1 MRWGSDDLTVN
12 RAGIGEFS
20 AQFEGTDPPLDDGI
34 WHVVTDSDHVQ
45 IANSLLDA
53 AGGGF
58 ARWMLTDAA
67 DIAILDAVS
76 QGDGVLLAFTMPVV
90 DLMPTAPTIPDQ
102 TATVG
107 TAFDYTLP
115 TATGGD
121 DPITTSADQLPTG
134 LTLTSGEISGTP
146 TAAGTTTVT
155 ITYEDADG
163 DIDTAAFDIVVAAAA
178 ATAAAAVD
186 TAVEVGDT
194 LRVTLAETTELTG
207 TITYSAANLPS
218 GATFTPA
225 TRLLEWTPTDDA
237 VSMVT
242 YTASDGTDSEV
253 TRFLL
258 MAHQPDQPRYGLLVD
273 WDGDGSFSH
282 PLTDAFGDLTKG
294 GVKTTRGR
302 DYASMI
308 YGRAVAGTLNATLV
322 NYDGDYD
329 RFSTSDL
336 SGLLLPRRR
345 VIFVLAAAGEAYRLW
360 TGFLDEVK
368 KIDRTGGNDVVRV
381 RATDIL
387 GDLARTDCG
396 VAYMATT
403 TAGEAAVAVLDAA
416 NIDAGDRGDIQ
427 GPTQISNYFATDA
440 KALLHLRELEE
451 TEAGFLWVSGAGKIN
466 LEHVNQRY
474 TQTRSRQVQAA
485 ITDSE
490 SYGAGDLLIIPPPKQ
505 HDPMKDIANVVTV
518 RVRKWAAESEAD
530 LWTLPEAVEIEAGDQ
545 RTFLVSTSDDGAVG
559 RDARTGRYL
568 SFGDLAI
575 REWIAPVA
583 NTDYTA
589 NTAEDGSGTDRTSS
603 LAIEFTDAGTSAR
616 LGVENQHASDTIY
629 LTAKVRG
636 RVLNEEQPLV
646 LELRDED
653 SIADYGPRP
662 YTVATELLGSADEAQ
677 TYGQYILTLYGQPTR
692 KAEVTVEVS
701 DHLQH
706 AGERDLSDRV
716 EYTARGISTDMYV
729 ESIGHVLRPGF
740 RHDMR
745 LTMSQAGLFDDV
757 IILDGGPGLDTGILG
772 A

>member
-1 MRWGSDDLTVN
+1 
-12 RAGIGEFS
+12 
-20 AQFEGTDPPLDDGI
+20 
-34 WHVVTDSDHVQ
+34 
-45 IANSLLDA
+45 
-53 AGGGF
+53 
-58 ARWMLTDAA
+58 
-67 DIAILDAVS
+67 
-76 QGDGVLLAFTMPVV
+76 
-90 DLMPTAPTIPDQ
+90 
-102 TATVG
+102 
-107 TAFDYTLP
+107 
-115 TATGGD
+115 
-121 DPITTSADQLPTG
+121 
-134 LTLTSGEISGTP
+134 
-146 TAAGTTTVT
+146 
-155 ITYEDADG
+155 
-163 DIDTAAFDIVVAAAA
+163 
-178 ATAAAAVD
+178 
-186 TAVEVGDT
+186 
-194 LRVTLAETTELTG
+194 
-207 TITYSAANLPS
+207 
-218 GATFTPA
+218 
-225 TRLLEWTPTDDA
+225 
-237 VSMVT
+237 MVT

-258 MAHQPDQPRYGLLVD
+258 MAHQPGQPRYGLLVD

-282 PLTDAFGDLTKG
+282 PLSDAFGDLTKG

-308 YGRAVAGTLNATLV
+308 YGRAVAGTLNAELV
-322 NYDGDYD
+322 NFDGDYD

-396 VAYMATT
+396 VAYIATA

-416 NIDAGDRGDIQ
+416 NIDAGDRGDIE
-427 GPTQISNYFATDA
+427 GPTQIINYFATDA

-474 TQTRSRQVQAA
+474 TQMRSRQVQAA

-505 HDPMKDIANVVTV
+505 SDPMKDIANIVTV

-530 LWTLPEAVEIEAGDQ
+530 LWTLPEAVEIEAGAQ
-545 RTFLVSTSDDGAVG
+545 RTFLISTSAAGAAG
-559 RDARTGRYL
+559 RDPRTGRYL
-568 SFGDLAI
+568 SFGELAI

-616 LGVENQHASDTIY
+616 LGVENEHASDTIY

-636 RVLNEEQPLV
+636 RVLNEEQALV

-662 YTVATELLGSADEAQ
+662 YTVATELLGSANEAQ

-701 DHLQH
+701 DQLQQ

-716 EYTARGISTDMYV
+716 EYTARGISTDMYI

-745 LTMSQAGLFDDV
+745 VTMSQAGLFDDV